1 MGVPAD
7 RIVNVYN
14 GTDTSR
20 FCRTDAMAAECVK
33 RYPLS
38 DGCFAVGCIGSFEPR
53 KGQAVLL
60 KAIAKLKDST
70 IPNVHGLFVG
80 EGPDKD
86 ALLALI
92 DELGIS
98 DHATIFDFTKE
109 PFYVFERCD
118 VVALPSVGKEGL
130 PNVLLE
136 ALAMEKPCV
145 ATRSYGSP
153 EVVVDGETG
162 FCFPSGD
169 VDALAESLTK
179 IATADAATRAS
190 MAAAGKALVFAEHDK
205 VVQFEKILDL
215 IKAKARAPRD

>member
-14 GTDTSR
+14 GTDTTR

-145 ATRSYGSP
+145 ATNKYGMP
-153 EVVVDGETG
+153 EVVIDGTTG
-162 FCFPSGD
+162 YVFPSGD
-169 VDALAESLTK
+169 VDALADSIVK
-179 IATADAATRAS
+179 IGGVSKEEQAK
-190 MAAAGKALVFAEHDK
+190 MAQTGKEMVFAEHDK
-205 VVQFEKILDL
+205 VKQFEKILEI
-215 IKAKARAPRD
+215 IKEKARGAL